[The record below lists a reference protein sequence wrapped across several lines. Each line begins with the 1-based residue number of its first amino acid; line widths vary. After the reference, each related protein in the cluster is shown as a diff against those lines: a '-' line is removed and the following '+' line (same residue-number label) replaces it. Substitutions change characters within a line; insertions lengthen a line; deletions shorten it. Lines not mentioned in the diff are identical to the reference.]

1 MDLESYSIAE
11 EGSREAV
18 LAALRKSSKGQL
30 PYDPY
35 WPQENPWQEG
45 LPSTVVIHLDSRLLP
60 LRFEPDSPSKDSF
73 DGTQSPD
80 VPPREDESSDRSLE
94 AQSPKKDDTQDLT
107 AYVSGAEH
115 EISIHQYEE
124 ERLSS
129 VNAAVKKRLALYEE
143 QQRRWEEQAMKHVM
157 LIEQNQTLQYR
168 QELDRLNRDYLQGL
182 QELAEKSQKAR
193 EHHQS
198 HVRHLR
204 NKIKEAELKQ
214 KQQEEEEKRR
224 EAESQQR
231 AVALCGQCR
240 EMESTL
246 ASVRRAL
253 EECPFAP
260 LLSTPV
266 GDHLGLLDRMARQVA
281 AFGTLTAVSREDLT
295 HVLDFATRLN
305 SLVHAVVADVE
316 QATIKGM
323 ASQKLEQEQHQ
334 QAALAEQNLMEGE
347 QVGDAGAQLVP
358 SPGGLGQGTTDQLK
372 GHADLVDRLQ
382 QWQHSYKEITKDKSQ
397 KQLLFD
403 LIKAVTIPVNSL
415 ATMSA
420 VKEKMD
426 QLSNLLSGKPVKSG
440 SRTFTVTAHPLAL
453 RYCLDKLAEKIV
465 LQGEEQIV
473 ASGDTAFPIASLA
486 VGLWCRFPDL
496 GDLLLGH
503 FYMRCPALVP
513 IFFSRDTASSD
524 VEYLRLCGYK
534 CTKEN
539 KLETE
544 SQFVR
549 RVGGLAWLYAAILQ
563 TPLPPWHRE
572 GGDNVPPGP
581 ERAWQWLALC
591 MNAPIEEPSLVA
603 TLVAAFLEVAGWAV
617 ACNYGRQFRKLLH
630 CLCKDY
636 FPRLKQKEATSSGPV
651 MRLEGLLQ
659 QVLRRGQLTRPQASL
674 AANTCWR

>member
-1 MDLESYSIAE
+1 MDLESYSISE
-11 EGSREAV
+11 EGSRDAV

-30 PYDPY
+30 PYDRY
-35 WPQENPWQEG
+35 WPQENPYQDG

-60 LRFEPDSPSKDSF
+60 LRFEPDSPSKDSI

-80 VPPREDESSDRSLE
+80 VPPREEGSSERSWE
-94 AQSPKKDDTQDLT
+94 AKSPKDDTQDLT

-115 EISIHQYEE
+115 EISIHHYEE
-124 ERLSS
+124 ERLSC

-168 QELDRLNRDYLQGL
+168 QELDRLNREYLQGL

-231 AVALCGQCR
+231 AVALRGQCQ

-281 AFGTLTAVSREDLT
+281 AFGTLAAVSREDLT

-323 ASQKLEQEQHQ
+323 ATQKEEQERQQ

-347 QVGDAGAQLVP
+347 QVGDTGAQLVP
-358 SPGGLGQGTTDQLK
+358 SPAGPSQGGTDQLK
-372 GHADLVDRLQ
+372 YQSDLLDRLQ
-382 QWQHSYKEITKDKSQ
+382 QWQDSYKELTKDKSQ
-397 KQLLFD
+397 KQYLFD
-403 LIKAVTIPVNSL
+403 LLKAVTIPVNSL

-420 VKEKMD
+420 VKEKMHH
-426 QLSNLLSGKPVKSG
+426 LSNLLSGKPMKSG

-496 GDLLLGH
+496 GDLLLAH

-513 IFFSRDTASSD
+513 VFFSRDAAASD

-534 CTKEN
+534 CIEEN
-539 KLETE
+539 QLETE
-544 SQFVR
+544 TQFVR

-563 TPLPPWHRE
+563 TPLPPWHSE
-572 GGDNVPPGP
+572 GGDNSPPGP
-581 ERAWQWLALC
+581 ERAWQWMALC
-591 MNAPIEEPSLVA
+591 MNAPIEEPSLMA
-603 TLVAAFLEVAGWAV
+603 TLVATFFEVAGWVV
-617 ACNYGRQFRKLLH
+617 ARDYGRQFRKLLH

-636 FPRLKQKEATSSGPV
+636 FPRLKQKEAASSGPV
-651 MRLEGLLQ
+651 LRLEGLLQ
-659 QVLRRGQLTRPQASL
+659 KVLRRGQVARPQASL